1 MDNKK
6 GSNKLQLNRET
17 LYTMQSE
24 DLALVHGGATPSTI
38 VPVSIAASRASSA
51 ACIRASTE
59 GVKWT
64 ARMVSRV
71 TTVVSATYSLVH
83 RSQHC
88 GPTHGGPQPQP
99 QGGGQGGGG
108 GGGGEG

>member
-17 LYTMQSE
+17 LYTMQSD

-71 TTVVSATYSLVH
+71 ASAISVSYSLVH
-83 RSQHC
+83 RSQQC
-88 GPTHGGPQPQP
+88 GPTHGGPQPQAP

-108 GGGGEG
+108 EG

>member
-1 MDNKK
+1 MKDKK

-17 LYTMQSE
+17 LATMQAD
-24 DLALVHGGATPSTI
+24 DLANVHGGATPSTV

-71 TTVVSATYSLVH
+71 TTAISISYSLAH

-88 GPTHGGPQPQP
+88 GPTHGGPQQP
-99 QGGGQGGGG
+99 QQPQQPQG
-108 GGGGEG
+108 GGGGEGH